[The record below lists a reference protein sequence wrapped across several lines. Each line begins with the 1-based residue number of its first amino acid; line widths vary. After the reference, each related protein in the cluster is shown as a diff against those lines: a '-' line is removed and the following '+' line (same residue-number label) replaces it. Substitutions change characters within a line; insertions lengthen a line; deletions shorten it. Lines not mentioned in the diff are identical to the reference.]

1 MFINSI
7 EGSFPVDPV
16 LEKLTGT
23 LRWVG
28 VSIAKV
34 TGVALAIIFLY
45 ALISVVF
52 GKERDKRE
60 PDEFICSCRTI
71 LGNIIKTIIFFGVCK
86 GIGDIFFFCILGN
99 LQYYIPKPIV
109 QAIPLS

>member
-7 EGSFPVDPV
+7 QSPFPADPV

-34 TGVALAIIFLY
+34 AGVALSIIFLY
-45 ALISVVF
+45 ALISVLL
-52 GKERDKRE
+52 GKEVENPKAE
-60 PDEFICSCRTI
+60 KFLISTGVF
-71 LGNIIKTIIFFGVCK
+71 LGKIIEIIVFFGVCK